1 MFGSRQ
7 SDVPFLRDMKSTAAS
22 AVMVMDGIRG
32 LPSKPACNSVYTA
45 LADKEDLTAED
56 LETLANRI
64 GRLAWERARA

>member
-7 SDVPFLRDMKSTAAS
+7 SNVPFLREMKSTAAS

>member
-22 AVMVMDGIRG
+22 AVMVMDGIRA
-32 LPSKPACNSVYTA
+32 LPSQPACNSVYTA

>member
-7 SDVPFLRDMKSTAAS
+7 SDVPFLRDLKSAAAS

>member
-7 SDVPFLRDMKSTAAS
+7 SDVPFLRDMKSAAAS

>member
-7 SDVPFLRDMKSTAAS
+7 SDVPFLRDMKSAAAS
-22 AVMVMDGIRG
+22 AVMVMDGIRA